1 MLINLV
7 FSGISV
13 DKSKFPEVTI
23 KPSGKVISVM
33 EGKTLS
39 LICEVAGKDMVKSV
53 QWTRQSTPGVLSQDF
68 ELNFVKIK
76 TEDTGIYE
84 CSVKTET
91 GEGKASLSVIVQ
103 SKNYLFISIIC
114 LGGGGVNVVHF
125 GSI

>member
-1 MLINLV
+1 MA
-7 FSGISV
+7 
-13 DKSKFPEVTI
+13 I

-53 QWTRQSTPGVLSQDF
+53 QWTRSTAGVLSEDF

-76 TEDTGIYE
+76 TEDTGTYE

-91 GEGKASLSVIVQ
+91 GEGKASVSVIVQ
-103 SKNYLFISIIC
+103 SKIYLFISIIS
-114 LGGGGVNVVHF
+114 LRGGGGGVNVHF
-125 GSI
+125 Y

>member
-1 MLINLV
+1 MA
-7 FSGISV
+7 
-13 DKSKFPEVTI
+13 I

-53 QWTRQSTPGVLSQDF
+53 QWTRSTAGVLSEDF

-76 TEDTGIYE
+76 TEDTGTYE

-91 GEGKASLSVIVQ
+91 GEGKASVSVIVQ
-103 SKNYLFISIIC
+103 SKIYIYLFISIIS
-114 LGGGGVNVVHF
+114 LRGGGGGVNVHF
-125 GSI
+125 Y